1 MASQNDVTEARLAA
15 QFALL
20 KKIEDG
26 ATRGIAAKIVSEWSL
41 AYRYLAGGA
50 QPGSISVEK

>member
-1 MASQNDVTEARLAA
+1 MATQNDVTEARHAA
-15 QFALL
+15 EIALL

-26 ATRGIAAKIVSEWSL
+26 VSRGISAKIISEWSL

-50 QPGSISVEK
+50 QPGSVSVEK